1 MSLPANSQLSSTC
14 ETGTPLLGQSTA
26 PCSSMRPARKFLA
39 SASAAIAA
47 ALLIGGFGGGEAFAV
62 TQAFTLSSPDLASGS
77 FDKKFTLNGFGCTGS
92 NVSPAI
98 HWSNVP
104 AGTKSLAL
112 QVLDKDAPTGS
123 GFWHWTIYNIPA
135 SATGLPQGAGNAP
148 TTLPAPA
155 FGGANDFLDTGATGG
170 NGNYGG
176 PCPPTGDKPH
186 HYVFTLYALAVE
198 DVEAAGGI
206 PKTGSPA
213 LHSFILNKG
222 LGDKVLGKASFTASY
237 GR

>member
-1 MSLPANSQLSSTC
+1 MKFQTNSKSVSICKTESVRFDRSAPRSTGRLVRNLS
-14 ETGTPLLGQSTA
+14 G
-26 PCSSMRPARKFLA
+26 
-39 SASAAIAA
+39 SAAAA
-47 ALLIGGFGGGEAFAV
+47 ALLSIVCFSGGELFAG
-62 TQAFTLSSPDLASGS
+62 TPTFTLSSPDLASGT
-77 FDKKFTLNGFGCTGS
+77 FDKKFTLNAFGCTGS

-98 HWSNVP
+98 EWSNLP

-112 QVLDKDAPTGS
+112 QVQDRNVTTDS
-123 GFWHWTIYNIPA
+123 GFWHWTVYNIPA
-135 SATGLPQGAGNAP
+135 TSRGLPQGAGNAP
-148 TTLPAPA
+148 NTLPAPA

-186 HYVFTLYALAVE
+186 RYTFTLYALSID
-198 DVEAAGGI
+198 DVEAVSGI

-222 LGDKVLGKASFTASY
+222 LGDKVLGKASFVASY